1 MSDTEEE
8 VGERDRTAER
18 EARRSY
24 VLAQVRQYPDPVL
37 RMKTRQVVDFDDAL
51 ATLVERL
58 TRVMTAARGV
68 GIAAPQIGVLQRVLV
83 HQADE
88 EAEPVALVNP
98 QIVSR
103 SDEVD
108 VVEEGCLS
116 LDAAAV
122 TVDVER
128 PLAITVEAL
137 TPSGES
143 LHIEV
148 EGLEARII
156 QHEVDHLD
164 GVLIIDRTTPEQRRG
179 ALAEL
184 RPKPVLGRLA

>member
-37 RMKTRQVVDFDDAL
+37 RMKTREVVDFDDAL

>member
-8 VGERDRTAER
+8 VSERDRAAER

-37 RMKTRQVVDFDDAL
+37 RMKTREVVDFDDAL

-83 HQADE
+83 HQAEE

-98 QIVSR
+98 RIVAR
-103 SDEVD
+103 SEEVD

-137 TPSGES
+137 APSGER
-143 LHIEV
+143 LDIEA

-164 GVLIIDRTTPEQRRG
+164 GVLIIDRTTSEQRRG

-184 RPKPVLGRLA
+184 RPKPVLGPLA

>member
-1 MSDTEEE
+1 M
-8 VGERDRTAER
+8 
-18 EARRSY
+18 
-24 VLAQVRQYPDPVL
+24 
-37 RMKTRQVVDFDDAL
+37 
-51 ATLVERL
+51 
-58 TRVMTAARGV
+58 
-68 GIAAPQIGVLQRVLV
+68 
-83 HQADE
+83 
-88 EAEPVALVNP
+88 NP

-128 PLAITVEAL
+128 ALAITVEAL